1 MPPGLLLGPR
11 ECGTRYA
18 TPAGLPSTPP
28 ELTVMSGTPVGGSEG
43 IYSIY

>member
-18 TPAGLPSTPP
+18 APAGLPSTPP
-28 ELTVMSGTPVGGSEG
+28 ELTVMSRTPIGGSDRTYG
-43 IYSIY
+43 I

>member
-28 ELTVMSGTPVGGSEG
+28 ELTVMSRTPVGGGSKR
-43 IYSIY
+43 ICST